1 MTEVELSVVIP
12 CRNAAATLGEQL
24 AALAAQEWD
33 GTWEIVV
40 VDNGSDDGTGD
51 LARTWPLPVPLTVV
65 REERPG
71 INVARNAGVGAARG
85 RSIAFCDG
93 DDVVAEGW
101 VAALGEALRSH
112 DYVTGPVE
120 IDRLN
125 PPVLAASRGRQ
136 AAGSIPSF
144 YGAFTYGRGCNLGV
158 TGDALRSV
166 GGFEEDPAFMDDIEL
181 SLRLVERGIPLHF
194 VEEAVVHYRYRPGFR
209 ALWRQGGYYGVGRVG
224 VYRRARAQGMPVPA
238 RFAGWRSYAW
248 MVVNLGS
255 LLRRES
261 RAPWIWVLA
270 NRWGHIRG
278 SLHHRTVFL

>member
-24 AALAAQEWD
+24 AALAAQQWD
-33 GTWEIVV
+33 GAWEIVV
-40 VDNGSDDGTGD
+40 VDNGSHDGTGD
-51 LARTWPLPVPLTVV
+51 VARNWPLPVPLTVV

-71 INVARNAGVGAARG
+71 ISVARNAGVGAARG

-101 VAALGEALRSH
+101 VAALGDALRSH
-112 DYVTGPVE
+112 AYVTGPVE

-166 GGFEEDPAFMDDIEL
+166 GGFEEDPTFMDDIDL
-181 SLRLVERGIPLHF
+181 SLRLATREISLHF
-194 VEEAVVHYRYRPGFR
+194 VEEAVVHYRYRPGLR

-224 VYRRARAQGMPVPA
+224 VYRRARALGMALPG
-238 RFAGWRSYAW
+238 RFVGWRSYAW
-248 MVVNLGS
+248 LVVHLGS
-255 LLRRES
+255 LLRRET
-261 RAPWIWVLA
+261 RAPWIWVFA
-270 NRWGHIRG
+270 SRWGHVRG
-278 SLHHRTVFL
+278 SLHHRTLFL